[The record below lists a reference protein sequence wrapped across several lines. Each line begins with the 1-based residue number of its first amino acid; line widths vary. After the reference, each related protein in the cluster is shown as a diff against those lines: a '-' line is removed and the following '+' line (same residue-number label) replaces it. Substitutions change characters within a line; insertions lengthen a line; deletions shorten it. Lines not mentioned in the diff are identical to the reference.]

1 VNQILIMSSDPI
13 LKKKNI
19 AVLTENGFE
28 VSETSHALD
37 GLLKIDK
44 NGFDT
49 IIIDEELAD
58 TDGYEACQ
66 KIRQYSDTPI
76 ILLGVESEEN
86 VWAKIEELGFDI
98 YLKKPVSPRELMA
111 RVKALMRR
119 PTNKTKSKDKI
130 RLVADTMPVQMQKT
144 AEPEKARFP
153 ELQQTMTC
161 PSCGAQNLAGQKFCG
176 TCATRLVVIQ
186 ATPVIIPPEKRILQ
200 LEEAIELEEAIKKDK
215 TPQVQQQAVT
225 CTNCGAQNPVG
236 QKFCGSCAT
245 RLTPDVKSNA
255 VAPSQRTGQVQ
266 AKKPAKAQQQ
276 TIFCPYCGSPN
287 SVGQK
292 FCGTCAARLVIETQ
306 GTPVTPLKETM
317 LVKLDSTIP
326 ARPAQAPLATKEPAG
341 DEGVTLRVWQDAR
354 VVKLIDA
361 LVSGRLNEINP
372 VIDVASEGGF
382 NYPEVDRLLQ
392 VSGNETRNVLEE
404 LANGNILDRKPF
416 ETLIIDPE
424 GSFQLVPVERCPNC
438 DAGNLAKG
446 QLIEHFTCGNV
457 GLDLDYR
464 SDHKYIC
471 PKCKRELQFLG
482 TDYHYVGTQYRCR
495 SCNNTFPKPAIKW
508 RNMKTSKIWSP
519 EQLGESSIYSYILKE
534 DKKTWLEFQ
543 LKPKTQLVEFL
554 KVQGYQVEESARI
567 QGKSGAVHT
576 IDILATRN
584 EGLAIFHL
592 GVGILIA
599 PPGEGEVR
607 LEGLFKFDT
616 IAYDTGINYRVA
628 IAIPK
633 LSPEATKFAERQK
646 IGVFEATEPS
656 ALISFLDSQS
666 HLSPAVLPGRYRAE
680 SDAVSGRGE
689 LAAFL
694 RHRGYEVFEKAR
706 IIGKSGAEHI
716 FDIFA
721 QRDDAIIRPTIAI
734 TISNADEGPM
744 GVDKVSQFDAE
755 AYDSGIQNK
764 VIIGIPKVSQEGKQL
779 AKQQRIRAIDEHELT
794 GLLNSWSAAR

>member
-1 VNQILIMSSDPI
+1 MNQILIMSSDPI

-19 AVLTENGFE
+19 DVLTENGFE

-66 KIRQYSDTPI
+66 KIRQYSDIPI

-119 PTNKTKSKDKI
+119 PTTKTKSKDRI

-176 TCATRLVVIQ
+176 TCATRLVVTQ
-186 ATPVIIPPEKRILQ
+186 ATPVIIPPEKRALR
-200 LEEAIELEEAIKKDK
+200 LEEAIGELQGSIKKEK
-215 TPQVQQQAVT
+215 APQVQQQADT

-245 RLTPDVKSNA
+245 RLTPAEK
-255 VAPSQRTGQVQ
+255 TT
-266 AKKPAKAQQQ
+266 KPQQQ

-287 SVGQK
+287 SIGQK

-306 GTPVTPLKETM
+306 GTPVTLLEETM

-326 ARPAQAPLATKEPAG
+326 ARPAQVPLAAKVPAG
-341 DEGVTLRVWQDAR
+341 DEGVTLQVWQDAR

-361 LVSGRLNEINP
+361 LVNGRLNEINP

-392 VSGNETRNVLEE
+392 VSGNEARNVLEE

-416 ETLIIDPE
+416 ETFIIDPE

-438 DAGNLAKG
+438 DAGNLTKG
-446 QLIEHFTCGNV
+446 QLIEHFNCGNV
-457 GLDLDYR
+457 GLDIDYR

-471 PKCKRELQFLG
+471 PKCKRELQLLG

-543 LKPKTQLVEFL
+543 LKPKTQLVKFL

-592 GVGILIA
+592 AIGILIA
-599 PPGEGEVR
+599 PPGDGKVR
-607 LEGLFKFDT
+607 LEELFKFDT
-616 IAYDTGINYRVA
+616 IAYDTGINYKVV

-666 HLSPAVLPGRYRAE
+666 HLSPAALPGRYRVE
-680 SDAVSGRGE
+680 SDAVSGHRGE
-689 LAAFL
+689 LVAFL

-706 IIGKSGAEHI
+706 VIGKSGAEHI

-721 QRDDAIIRPTIAI
+721 QRDDAIIRPTIAV

-764 VIIGIPKVSQEGKQL
+764 VIIGIPKISQEGKQL

-794 GLLNSWSAAR
+794 GLLNSWSTAR